1 MGRSRAAALDG
12 ARRVFAENG
21 IRKASMADVAVRGG
35 LAKATLYNH
44 FRTKSELVAGLVLD
58 DVADL
63 AQDCVDLAKDDAA
76 VALTR
81 AADAVATNPVVVG
94 LRTVEPNAL
103 LAAATVSDGQVW
115 TEIRRHVGR
124 LLDTADVSSAPENV
138 DLVCRWLVSFLTAP
152 GSSANRAEQARLISA
167 AFPMAIRTT
176 TFATPVSGLG

>member
-58 DVADL
+58 DVADV
-63 AQDCVDLAKDDAA
+63 AQDCVDLAKDDLT

-81 AADAVATNPVVVG
+81 AADAVASHPVFVG
-94 LRTVEPNAL
+94 LRIVEPTVL
-103 LAAATVSDGQVW
+103 LTAVAPDDGAVW
-115 TEIRRHVGR
+115 TVIRSQVERI
-124 LLDTADVSSAPENV
+124 LDSADVSSRHDCV
-138 DLVCRWLVSFLTAP
+138 DLVCRWLASFVVAP
-152 GSSANRAEQARLISA
+152 GSSAMRAQQAGLLASSLPA
-167 AFPMAIRTT
+167 AIRTT
-176 TFATPVSGLG
+176 VFATPATS